1 MKFHSD
7 FKIGI
12 KLAILITLFLMLIHW
27 VACLFYMLA
36 LADYTRHIKK
46 DVAES
51 LGIGS
56 LSVRMLVGF

>member
-46 DVAES
+46 DVAEA

-56 LSVRMLVGF
+56 PSVRMLADF